1 MAYTSE
7 LMKAI
12 SNENHNLN
20 KMKMR
25 MVQYST
31 VIKVLANAYKNKNE
45 TYDKLFD
52 KVLTKYHKSLFK
64 HVEGLLFGKQ

>member
-12 SNENHNLN
+12 SDENHNLN

-31 VIKVLANAYKNKNE
+31 VIKVLANADKNKNE